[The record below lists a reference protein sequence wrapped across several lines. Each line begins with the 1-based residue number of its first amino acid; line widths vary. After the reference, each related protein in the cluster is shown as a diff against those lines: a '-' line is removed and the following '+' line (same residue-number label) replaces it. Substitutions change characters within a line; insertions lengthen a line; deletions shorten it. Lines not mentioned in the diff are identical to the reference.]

1 MRRRSGIAV
10 DPVPLMI
17 HLIGEHG
24 AQDGMAE
31 MVVALVARKVGEQ
44 VLDGVIDVFLCG
56 DTLVIAVLWR
66 LPVLFR
72 ALLGGLRRGEHG
84 VGRQHVEGVGRG
96 GLFAAHGVGLDGYV
110 GLYAQDYVHSASSNL

>member
-1 MRRRSGIAV
+1 MV
-10 DPVPLMI
+10 

-31 MVVALVARKVGEQ
+31 MIVALVARKVGEQ
-44 VLDGVIDVFLCG
+44 VLDGVIDVFLCR
-56 DTLVIAVLWR
+56 DELVISVLWR

-84 VGRQHVEGVGRG
+84 VGRQHAVIIATTSRT
-96 GLFAAHGVGLDGYV
+96 
-110 GLYAQDYVHSASSNL
+110 YASGFIVIKYTKS

>member
-10 DPVPLMI
+10 DPVPLML

-24 AQDGMAE
+24 AQDGMTE
-31 MVVALVARKVGEQ
+31 MIVALVARKVGEQ
-44 VLDGVIDVFLCG
+44 VLDGVIDVFLCR

-72 ALLGGLRRGEHG
+72 ALLGDLRRGKHG

-96 GLFAAHGVGLDGYV
+96 GLFATLRIGFDGHI
-110 GLYAQDYVHSASSNL
+110 GLYAKDYGHSNSSIL